1 MTEQDLI
8 IQDLRR
14 ENAMLKEQLAQY
26 INTHGTEQK
35 WQVRYCGGGHLYC
48 DGICNVC
55 SNYRVHYTVTGGTN

>member
-26 INTHGTEQK
+26 INASGPEQK
-35 WQVRYCGGGHLYC
+35 WLVRYCGGSHIVC
-48 DGICNVC
+48 DGRCTICTQNMV
-55 SNYRVHYTVTGGTN
+55 RYTTTGGAR

>member
-26 INTHGTEQK
+26 MNAQEAEQK
-35 WQVRYCGGGHLYC
+35 WQVRYCGGSHIFC
-48 DGICNVC
+48 DGRCTICTQNM
-55 SNYRVHYTVTGGTN
+55 VHHTTTGGIY